1 MGLEMR
7 AKEEATGGEGL
18 AEWEGRK
25 EPRPPTPSHLEKQG
39 KTPFQAR
46 LLTEEEF
53 QRT

>member
-18 AEWEGRK
+18 AE
-25 EPRPPTPSHLEKQG
+25 EPRPPTPSRLEKQG